1 MEYLKKSDRPSEVE
15 RGLDLHGKIQTPRSE
30 RPRAS
35 YGSLE
40 MSVQT
45 VPGLCTVERKCV
57 KRDGHEGDH
66 WPGD

>member
-1 MEYLKKSDRPSEVE
+1 MEYLKKSDRPAQVE
-15 RGLDLHGKIQTPRSE
+15 RGLDLHGTALTPRSE

-45 VPGLCTVERKCV
+45 VPGLCALHRKCI
-57 KRDGHEGDH
+57 KKAGHASEC